1 MLTLQMENR
10 TLKMESVER
19 DRKLKQ
25 SLARLARAEEAAK
38 RASLAP
44 GMARPTKGDSNSSR
58 LFAAEQRVSELE
70 DETRELT
77 RKLQKENERGA
88 HFKNMCKEYKV
99 KLDEALKAAR
109 MMKPGQRS
117 AASVFPGQSSTME
130 ERLKDMLRQERSRA
144 AALAEECDELRKA
157 LRGAGGKVP
166 PAAPA
171 APVSTDGDKWVLE
184 DLAHEGQTYLLD
196 RSMMKVYDK
205 PISDADWPEPVGR
218 LVDGRVHLVTH
229 EDLFNALDSYLK
241 REQIHLKEAFDRFD
255 SDQNEHLDSDELGKF
270 CLLYTSPSP
279 RD

>member
-1 MLTLQMENR
+1 MENR

-99 KLDEALKAAR
+99 KLDEALQGRAL
-109 MMKPGQRS
+109 MKPGS
-117 AASVFPGQSSTME
+117 AARLLSFRSQSSTME

-157 LRGAGGKVP
+157 LR
-166 PAAPA
+166 
-171 APVSTDGDKWVLE
+171 
-184 DLAHEGQTYLLD
+184 
-196 RSMMKVYDK
+196 R
-205 PISDADWPEPVGR
+205 GR
-218 LVDGRVHLVTH
+218 
-229 EDLFNALDSYLK
+229 
-241 REQIHLKEAFDRFD
+241 
-255 SDQNEHLDSDELGKF
+255 
-270 CLLYTSPSP
+270 
-279 RD
+279 